1 MRDPDR
7 ARPRPGF
14 PGIVRRKYP
23 AHPSGR
29 LDTPDDLRIL
39 YRRLQTGGQRKKN
52 ALNGLDPVI
61 ARNRVILYCLAAS
74 ALLAG
79 LFFVFF

>member
-1 MRDPDR
+1 M
-7 ARPRPGF
+7 
-14 PGIVRRKYP
+14 RKYS
-23 AHPSGR
+23 AHRSDR

-39 YRRLQTGGQRKKN
+39 YSRLQTGEQRKKN
-52 ALNGLDPVI
+52 ALTGLDPVI